1 MKKTYHLC
9 LSSNDEVMFRDL
21 EDYNRGF
28 NCFALALYMT
38 DSTGLVESFMST
50 HTHQIAQTRNPDEL
64 MYNFRR
70 SYSQYF
76 NHKYLR
82 SGRLGESHHFTMEII
97 GYHHTIAAISYAL
110 RNPLHHGIAPI
121 PFAYPH
127 CTVNSIFKKAF
138 GRFNEEPLLHPR
150 SYAKYIGRRA
160 EYPERYKMT
169 TGGVFLRDS
178 VLDIPQV
185 ENLFVTPR
193 SFNYYMSRKSSEEW
207 EAEQSK
213 DKSQTPIINLSSI
226 EDGVDIHSLDKMMI
240 FENGKADYQ
249 KISDIELCTQ
259 LDQLAKTV
267 YDRHSV
273 YQLTRYE
280 KEKIAEDLYRKH
292 HLGESQIRR
301 CLAFPK

>member
-9 LSSNDEVMFRDL
+9 LSSNDEIIFRDL

-97 GYHHTIAAISYAL
+97 GYHHMIAAISYAL

-207 EAEQSK
+207 EKEQGK
-213 DKSQTPIINLSSI
+213 
-226 EDGVDIHSLDKMMI
+226 DGVDILPINLSVIEHRASSQEIERMLI
-240 FENGKADYQ
+240 FENGKADYR
-249 KISDIELCTQ
+249 KITDIELCSQ
-259 LDQLAKTV
+259 LDMLAKNK
-267 YDRHSV
+267 YGRNSV
-273 YQLTRYE
+273 YQLSQ
-280 KEKIAEDLYRKH
+280 KEKQTIAEDLYRRLH
-292 HLGESQIRR
+292 ISEAQIRR
-301 CLAFPK
+301 CLILF